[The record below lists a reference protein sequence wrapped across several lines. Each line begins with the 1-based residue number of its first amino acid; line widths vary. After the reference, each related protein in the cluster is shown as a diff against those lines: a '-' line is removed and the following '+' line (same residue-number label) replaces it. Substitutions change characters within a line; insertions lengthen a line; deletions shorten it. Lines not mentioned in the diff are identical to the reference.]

1 MRTRES
7 KRSRGQTLQ
16 GSIAVALVLLLAGV
30 LFVTNI
36 RSQNR
41 DGTRGPSDLAGLIL
55 AEAERVA
62 ARQES
67 VDELRNSVEEL
78 TKKRGKAFS
87 EYDRDAGERLAWAA
101 DAIEVTG
108 PGVAVELSDAPADAL
123 RSNRNLR
130 PDDLV
135 VHQQDLQAVV
145 NALWA
150 GGAEAMTIQ
159 GQRVSATS
167 AVRCVGNTLMLHGQL
182 YSPPYRI
189 EAIGPSEEMVR
200 SLQNDSGVQLYMQYV
215 EVVGLGWSQ
224 ETLDEINMP
233 AYDSS
238 VKRASVPDYVDVMDT
253 LEVQVPLEPKHQE
266 ADPTSGR
273 ATY

>member
-253 LEVQVPLEPKHQE
+253 LELQVPLEPKHQE